1 MNVDR
6 SASRGR
12 SGDGKPRPERS
23 GSEAAALRLPA
34 AVAGIY
40 SAGEVA
46 ELVDLRRT
54 LHADPELSL
63 QEERTATRLEETLN
77 RLGIR
82 EVNRVAG
89 TGVVGRIP
97 GRDRKAPAVAVRGD
111 IDALPIQEDTG
122 LPFASRNEGVMH
134 ACGHD
139 VHASWTVAAAR
150 LLQAEP
156 AAGDVL
162 LVLQPAE
169 ETGEG
174 AAAVLATGVLDEAA
188 AIFGAHV
195 DLTFEVGQAMIQAGA
210 VGAAADRFE
219 VELRGRGAHGARPH
233 QGLDPIVGAAQVVSA
248 LQTVVSRRV
257 PPDQPAVVTVGA
269 VEAGTAHN
277 VIPDR
282 AVLKGT
288 MRSLDPAVRKL
299 LADEVRHVAESVAAA
314 CRLEARV
321 RMLQGTPAV
330 LNDER
335 AAGWA
340 RDAAASVIGADA
352 VRPLPAANMGGE
364 DFAFYLERIPG
375 CFIRVGARRPGDPV
389 VGAHTP
395 YFAPAEE
402 AIFVGGALLAAAA
415 RRASEELAAGA

>member
-1 MNVDR
+1 MSGR
-6 SASRGR
+6 SAAS
-12 SGDGKPRPERS
+12 
-23 GSEAAALRLPA
+23 LRLPET
-34 AVAGIY
+34 VSGLY
-40 SAGEVA
+40 SAGAVEA
-46 ELVDLRRT
+46 LVDLRRT

-63 QEERTATRLEETLN
+63 QEERTAARLERTLVE
-77 RLGIR
+77 LGVD
-82 EVNRVAG
+82 EVVRVAG
-89 TGVVGRIP
+89 TGVVGRIR
-97 GRDRKAPAVAVRGD
+97 GRDSEAPVVAVRGD
-111 IDALPIQEDTG
+111 IDALPITEATG
-122 LPFASRNEGVMH
+122 LPFASCNEGVMH

-150 LLQAEP
+150 LLQGEP

-162 LVLQPAE
+162 FVLQPAE

-174 AAAVLATGVLDEAA
+174 ALAVLSSGVLDDVG

-195 DLTFEVGQAMIQAGA
+195 DLTFEIGQAMIQPGA

-219 VELRGRGAHGARPH
+219 VELLGRGAHGARPH
-233 QGLDPIVGAAQVVSA
+233 QGLDPIVGAAQVISA
-248 LQTVVSRRV
+248 IQTVVTRRV

-277 VIPDR
+277 VIPER

-299 LADEVRHVAESVAAA
+299 LTEEVRHVAESVASA
-314 CRLEARV
+314 CRLEASV

-330 LNDER
+330 LNDAR
-335 AAGWA
+335 AAAWA
-340 RDAAASVIGADA
+340 REGAATVIGAES
-352 VRPLPAANMGGE
+352 VKPLPVANMGGE

-375 CFIRVGARRPGDPV
+375 CFIRVGARLPEDPV

-395 YFAPAEE
+395 FFAPAEE

-415 RRASEELAAGA
+415 RRASADLAAAG

>member
-1 MNVDR
+1 M
-6 SASRGR
+6 
-12 SGDGKPRPERS
+12 SGDPS
-23 GSEAAALRLPA
+23 ATLRLPEVVA
-34 AVAGIY
+34 GLYSTGAVAD
-40 SAGEVA
+40 
-46 ELVDLRRT
+46 LVDLRRT

-63 QEERTATRLEETLN
+63 QEERTCSRLQGTLEK
-77 RLGIR
+77 LG
-82 EVNRVAG
+82 VDGVTRVAG

-150 LLQAEP
+150 LLQDEP
-156 AAGDVL
+156 AEGDVL
-162 LVLQPAE
+162 FVLQPAE

-174 AAAVLATGVLDEAA
+174 ASAILSTGVLDEVA

-195 DLTFEVGQAMIQAGA
+195 DLTLEIGQAMIQPGA

-219 VELRGRGAHGARPH
+219 IELRGKGAHGARPQ

-257 PPDQPAVVTVGA
+257 PPDEPAVVTVGA
-269 VEAGTAHN
+269 IEAGTAHN

-288 MRSLDPAVRKL
+288 MRSLEPSIRKL
-299 LADEVRHVAESVAAA
+299 LADEVRHVAESVGAA
-314 CRLEARV
+314 CRLEVQV
-321 RMLQGTPAV
+321 RLLQGTPAV

-335 AAGWA
+335 AADWA
-340 RDAAASVIGADA
+340 RKAATSVIGADA
-352 VRPLPAANMGGE
+352 IKPLPAANMGGE
-364 DFAFYLERIPG
+364 DFAFYQERIPG
-375 CFIRVGARRPGDPV
+375 CFIRVGSRRPGDPV

-395 YFAPAEE
+395 HFAPAEE

-415 RRASEELAAGA
+415 RRASAELAGSGC

>member
-1 MNVDR
+1 MND
-6 SASRGR
+6 A
-12 SGDGKPRPERS
+12 
-23 GSEAAALRLPA
+23 EAVSLRLPA
-34 AVAGIY
+34 AVAGLY
-40 SAGEVA
+40 DTGAVE
-46 ELVDLRRT
+46 ELVGLRRT

-63 QEERTATRLEETLN
+63 QEKRTAARLEETLVG
-77 RLGIR
+77 LGVR
-82 EVNRVAG
+82 DVTRVAG

-97 GRDRKAPAVAVRGD
+97 GRESGAPTVAVRGD
-111 IDALPIQEDTG
+111 IDALPILEDTG
-122 LPFASRNEGVMH
+122 LAFASRNDGVMH

-162 LVLQPAE
+162 FVLQPAE

-174 AAAVLATGVLDEAA
+174 AAAVLATGVLDDVS

-195 DLTFEVGQAMIQAGA
+195 DLTFEVGQAMVQEGA

-219 VELRGRGAHGARPH
+219 VELLGQGAHGARPH
-233 QGLDPIVGAAQVVSA
+233 LGLDPIVGAAQVVSA

-257 PPDQPAVVTVGA
+257 PPDQPAVVTVG
-269 VEAGTAHN
+269 VIEAGTAHN

-288 MRSLDPAVRKL
+288 LRSLDPGVRRL

-314 CRLEARV
+314 CRLEVRV

-335 AAGWA
+335 AAAWA
-340 RDAAASVIGADA
+340 REAAASVIGAEA
-352 VRPLPAANMGGE
+352 VKPLPVANMGGE
-364 DFAFYLERIPG
+364 DFAFYQERIPG
-375 CFIRVGARRPGDPV
+375 CFIRVGARLPGDPV

-415 RRASEELAAGA
+415 RRASSELAGYSASKSR

>member
-1 MNVDR
+1 MIGAVAV
-6 SASRGR
+6 S
-12 SGDGKPRPERS
+12 
-23 GSEAAALRLPA
+23 LRLPA
-34 AVAGIY
+34 AVAALY
-40 SAGEVA
+40 AASEVE
-46 ELVDLRRT
+46 ELVGLRRA
-54 LHADPELSL
+54 LHADPELSR
-63 QEERTATRLEETLN
+63 QEERTAARLEETLHG
-77 RLGIR
+77 LGVR
-82 EVNRVAG
+82 DVGRVAG

-97 GRDRKAPAVAVRGD
+97 GREPGAPLVAVRGD
-111 IDALPIQEDTG
+111 IDALPILEDTG
-122 LPFASRNEGVMH
+122 LPFASRNDGVMH

-195 DLTFEVGQAMIQAGA
+195 DLTFEVGQAMIQEGA

-219 VELRGRGAHGARPH
+219 VELLGRGAHGARPH

-248 LQTVVSRRV
+248 LQTVVTRRV

-269 VEAGTAHN
+269 IEAGTAHN

-288 MRSLDPAVRKL
+288 LRSLDPEVRQL

-335 AAGWA
+335 AAAWA
-340 RDAAASVIGADA
+340 REAAASVIGAES
-352 VRPLPAANMGGE
+352 VRPLPVANMGGE
-364 DFAFYLERIPG
+364 DFAFYQERIPG
-375 CFIRVGARRPGDPV
+375 CFIRVGARRPGDPI

-415 RRASEELAAGA
+415 RRAALELAMQAAGAGGVAST

>member
-1 MNVDR
+1 MIGAVAV
-6 SASRGR
+6 S
-12 SGDGKPRPERS
+12 
-23 GSEAAALRLPA
+23 LRLPA
-34 AVAGIY
+34 AVAALY
-40 SAGEVA
+40 AASEVE
-46 ELVDLRRT
+46 ELVGLRRA
-54 LHADPELSL
+54 LHADPELSR
-63 QEERTATRLEETLN
+63 QEERTAARLEETLHG
-77 RLGIR
+77 LGVR
-82 EVNRVAG
+82 DVGRVAG

-97 GRDRKAPAVAVRGD
+97 GREPGAPLVAVRGD
-111 IDALPIQEDTG
+111 IDALPILEDTG
-122 LPFASRNEGVMH
+122 LPFASRNDGVMH

-195 DLTFEVGQAMIQAGA
+195 DLTFEVGQAMIQEGA

-219 VELRGRGAHGARPH
+219 VELLGRGAHGARPH

-248 LQTVVSRRV
+248 LQTVVTRRV

-269 VEAGTAHN
+269 IEAGTAHN

-288 MRSLDPAVRKL
+288 LRSLDPEVRQL

-335 AAGWA
+335 AAAWA
-340 RDAAASVIGADA
+340 REAAASVIGAES
-352 VRPLPAANMGGE
+352 VRPLPVANMGGE
-364 DFAFYLERIPG
+364 DFAFYQERIPG
-375 CFIRVGARRPGDPV
+375 CFIRVGARRPGDPI

-415 RRASEELAAGA
+415 RRAALELAMQAAGPD

>member
-1 MNVDR
+1 MTG
-6 SASRGR
+6 A
-12 SGDGKPRPERS
+12 
-23 GSEAAALRLPA
+23 EAAVSLRLPA
-34 AVAGIY
+34 AVAGLY
-40 SAGEVA
+40 GVGEVE
-46 ELVDLRRT
+46 ELVGLRRA

-63 QEERTATRLEETLN
+63 QEERTAARLEKTLVGLDV
-77 RLGIR
+77 RD
-82 EVNRVAG
+82 VTRVAG

-97 GRDRKAPAVAVRGD
+97 GRESGSPTVAVRGD
-111 IDALPIQEDTG
+111 IDALPILEDTG
-122 LPFASRNEGVMH
+122 LAFASRNDGVMH

-174 AAAVLATGVLDEAA
+174 AAAVLASGVLDEVS

-195 DLTFEVGQAMIQAGA
+195 DLTFEVGQAMVQGGA

-219 VELRGRGAHGARPH
+219 VELLGQGAHGARPH

-269 VEAGTAHN
+269 IEAGTAHN

-288 MRSLDPAVRKL
+288 MRSLDPAIRRL
-299 LADEVRHVAESVAAA
+299 LADEVRHVAESVGAA

-335 AAGWA
+335 AAAWA
-340 RDAAASVIGADA
+340 REAAASVIGAEA
-352 VRPLPAANMGGE
+352 VKPLPVANMGGE
-364 DFAFYLERIPG
+364 DFAFYQERIPG
-375 CFIRVGARRPGDPV
+375 CFIRVGARLPGDPV

-415 RRASEELAAGA
+415 RRASSELAAARTRR

>member
-1 MNVDR
+1 MNGDGAAAAGPATDGGGRRAEGDAGPWEGRVPDCVAGLYSR
-6 SASRGR
+6 SA
-12 SGDGKPRPERS
+12 
-23 GSEAAALRLPA
+23 
-34 AVAGIY
+34 VAD
-40 SAGEVA
+40 
-46 ELVDLRRT
+46 LVGLRRA

-63 QEERTATRLEETLN
+63 REERTAARLEETL
-77 RLGIR
+77 RGLG
-82 EVNRVAG
+82 VSDVARVAG
-89 TGVVGRIP
+89 TGVVGRVP
-97 GRDRKAPAVAVRGD
+97 GRQPGAPPVAVRGD
-111 IDALPIQEDTG
+111 IDALPILEDTG

-156 AAGDVL
+156 ADGDVV

-174 AAAVLATGVLDEAA
+174 AAAVLATGVLDEVA

-195 DLTFEVGQAMIQAGA
+195 DLTFEVGQAMVQEGA

-219 VELRGRGAHGARPH
+219 VELRGKGAHGARPH
-233 QGLDPIVGAAQVVSA
+233 LGLDPIVGMAQVVTA

-257 PPDQPAVVTVGA
+257 PPDRPAVVTVGA

-288 MRSLDPAVRKL
+288 LRSLDPEVRRL

-330 LNDER
+330 LNDGR
-335 AAGWA
+335 AAAWA
-340 RDAAASVIGADA
+340 REAAASVVGAEA
-352 VRPLPAANMGGE
+352 VKPLPAANMGGE

-375 CFIRVGARRPGDPV
+375 CFIRVGARLPGDPV

-402 AIFVGGALLAAAA
+402 AIFVGGALLAASA
-415 RRASEELAAGA
+415 RRASAALARN

>member
-1 MNVDR
+1 MTG
-6 SASRGR
+6 A
-12 SGDGKPRPERS
+12 
-23 GSEAAALRLPA
+23 EAASLRLPA
-34 AVAGIY
+34 AVAGLY

-46 ELVDLRRT
+46 ELVGLRRT

-63 QEERTATRLEETLN
+63 REERTAGRLEETLHG
-77 RLGIR
+77 LGVR
-82 EVNRVAG
+82 DVTRVAG

-97 GRDRKAPAVAVRGD
+97 GREPGAPTVAVRGD
-111 IDALPIQEDTG
+111 IDALPILEATG
-122 LPFASRNEGVMH
+122 LPFASRNDGVMH

-174 AAAVLATGVLDEAA
+174 AAAVLATGVLDEVS

-195 DLTFEVGQAMIQAGA
+195 DLTFEIGQAMIQAGA

-219 VELRGRGAHGARPH
+219 VELLGKGAHGARPH
-233 QGLDPIVGAAQVVSA
+233 QGLDPIVGAAQVISA
-248 LQTVVSRRV
+248 LQTIVTRRV
-257 PPDQPAVVTVGA
+257 PPDQPAVVTVG
-269 VEAGTAHN
+269 VLEAGSAHN
-277 VIPDR
+277 VIPER

-288 MRSLDPAVRKL
+288 LRSLDPEVRQL

-335 AAGWA
+335 ATGWA
-340 RDAAASVIGADA
+340 RAAASSVIGADA
-352 VRPLPAANMGGE
+352 VKPLPAANMGGE

-375 CFIRVGARRPGDPV
+375 CFIRVGARLPGLPV

-415 RRASEELAAGA
+415 RRASSELSGTAA

>member
-1 MNVDR
+1 MTD
-6 SASRGR
+6 A
-12 SGDGKPRPERS
+12 ET
-23 GSEAAALRLPA
+23 ALRLPA
-34 AVAGIY
+34 AVADLYGVG
-40 SAGEVA
+40 AVR
-46 ELVDLRRT
+46 ELVGLRRA
-54 LHADPELSL
+54 LHAEPELSL
-63 QEERTATRLEETLN
+63 QEERTAARLEETLQG
-77 RLGIR
+77 LGVR
-82 EVNRVAG
+82 DVNRVAG

-97 GRDRKAPAVAVRGD
+97 GRDPDAPIVAVRGD
-111 IDALPIQEDTG
+111 IDGLPILEDTG
-122 LPFASRNEGVMH
+122 LPFASRNDGVMH

-169 ETGEG
+169 ETGQG
-174 AAAVLATGVLDEAA
+174 AAAVLATGILDEVA

-195 DLTFEVGQAMIQAGA
+195 DLTFEIGQAMIQAGA

-219 VELRGRGAHGARPH
+219 VELLGRGAHGARPH
-233 QGLDPIVGAAQVVSA
+233 QGLDPVVGAAQVVSA
-248 LQTVVSRRV
+248 LQTVVTRRV

-269 VEAGTAHN
+269 IEAGTAHN

-288 MRSLDPAVRKL
+288 LRSLDPGVRQL
-299 LADEVRHVAESVAAA
+299 LADEVRHVAESVAAG

-335 AAGWA
+335 AAAWA
-340 RDAAASVIGADA
+340 REAAAAVIGAEA
-352 VRPLPAANMGGE
+352 VRPLPVANMGGE

-395 YFAPAEE
+395 CFAPAEE

-415 RRASEELAAGA
+415 RRASMELAMQAAAPE

>member
-1 MNVDR
+1 MND
-6 SASRGR
+6 A
-12 SGDGKPRPERS
+12 
-23 GSEAAALRLPA
+23 EAVSLRLPA
-34 AVAGIY
+34 AVAGLY
-40 SAGEVA
+40 DTGAVE
-46 ELVDLRRT
+46 ELVDLRRA

-63 QEERTATRLEETLN
+63 QEKRTAARLEETLVG
-77 RLGIR
+77 LGVR
-82 EVNRVAG
+82 DVTRVAG

-97 GRDRKAPAVAVRGD
+97 GRESGAPTVAVRGD
-111 IDALPIQEDTG
+111 IDALPILEDTG
-122 LPFASRNEGVMH
+122 LAFASRNDGVMH

-156 AAGDVL
+156 ATGDVL
-162 LVLQPAE
+162 FVLQPAE

-174 AAAVLATGVLDEAA
+174 AAAVLATGVLDEVS

-195 DLTFEVGQAMIQAGA
+195 DLTFEVGQAMVQEGA

-219 VELRGRGAHGARPH
+219 VELLGQGAHGARPH
-233 QGLDPIVGAAQVVSA
+233 LGLDPIVGAAQVVSA

-269 VEAGTAHN
+269 IEAGTAHN

-288 MRSLDPAVRKL
+288 LRSLDPGVRRL

-335 AAGWA
+335 AAAWA
-340 RDAAASVIGADA
+340 REAAASVIGADA
-352 VRPLPAANMGGE
+352 VKPLPVANMGGE
-364 DFAFYLERIPG
+364 DFAFYQERIPG
-375 CFIRVGARRPGDPV
+375 CFIRGGARLRGDPV
-389 VGAHTP
+389 GGAHTP

-415 RRASEELAAGA
+415 RRASSELAAARTRR

>member
-1 MNVDR
+1 MND
-6 SASRGR
+6 A
-12 SGDGKPRPERS
+12 
-23 GSEAAALRLPA
+23 EAVSLRLPA
-34 AVAGIY
+34 AVAGFY
-40 SAGEVA
+40 DTGAVE

-63 QEERTATRLEETLN
+63 QEKRTAARLEETLVG
-77 RLGIR
+77 LGVR
-82 EVNRVAG
+82 DVTRVAG

-97 GRDRKAPAVAVRGD
+97 GRESGAPTVAVRGD
-111 IDALPIQEDTG
+111 IDALPILEDTG
-122 LPFASRNEGVMH
+122 LAFASRNDGVMH

-156 AAGDVL
+156 ATGDVL
-162 LVLQPAE
+162 FVLQPAE

-174 AAAVLATGVLDEAA
+174 AAAVLATGVLDEVS

-195 DLTFEVGQAMIQAGA
+195 DLTFEVGQAMVQEGA

-219 VELRGRGAHGARPH
+219 VELLGQGAHGARPH
-233 QGLDPIVGAAQVVSA
+233 LGLDPIVGAAQVVSA

-269 VEAGTAHN
+269 IEAGTAHN

-288 MRSLDPAVRKL
+288 LRSLDPGVRRL

-335 AAGWA
+335 AAAWA
-340 RDAAASVIGADA
+340 REAAASVIGADA
-352 VRPLPAANMGGE
+352 VKPLPVANMGGE
-364 DFAFYLERIPG
+364 DFAFYQERIPG
-375 CFIRVGARRPGDPV
+375 CFIRVGARLPGDPV

-415 RRASEELAAGA
+415 RRASSELAAARTRR

>member
-1 MNVDR
+1 M
-6 SASRGR
+6 AS
-12 SGDGKPRPERS
+12 
-23 GSEAAALRLPA
+23 
-34 AVAGIY
+34 VAGAASMSGRTAPLQLPESVARLY
-40 SAGEVA
+40 GPGAVGELI
-46 ELVDLRRT
+46 ELRRE
-54 LHADPELSL
+54 LHANPELSL
-63 QEERTATRLEETLN
+63 QEERTASRLEQTLS
-77 RLGIR
+77 RLG
-82 EVNRVAG
+82 VADVDRVAG

-97 GRDRKAPAVAVRGD
+97 GRHPGAPTVAVRGD
-111 IDALPIQEDTG
+111 IDALPIKEDTG
-122 LPFASRNEGVMH
+122 LPFASRNDGVMH

-174 AAAVLATGVLDEAA
+174 ATAVLATGVLDEVA

-195 DLTFEVGQAMIQAGA
+195 DLTFEIGQAMIQQGA

-219 VELRGRGAHGARPH
+219 VELLGRGAHGARPH

-248 LQTVVSRRV
+248 LQTVVTRRV
-257 PPDQPAVVTVGA
+257 PPDQPAVVTVG
-269 VEAGTAHN
+269 VLKAGSAHN

-282 AVLKGT
+282 AVLEGT
-288 MRSLDPAVRKL
+288 LRSLDPAIRQL
-299 LADEVRHVAESVAAA
+299 LADEVRHVAESVASA
-314 CRLEARV
+314 CRLKAEV

-335 AAGWA
+335 ATSWA
-340 RDAAASVIGADA
+340 LEAAATVIGAEA
-352 VRPLPAANMGGE
+352 VKPLPAANMGGE
-364 DFAFYLERIPG
+364 DFAFYQERMPG

-415 RRASEELAAGA
+415 RRASAELAGSA

>member
-1 MNVDR
+1 M
-6 SASRGR
+6 
-12 SGDGKPRPERS
+12 
-23 GSEAAALRLPA
+23 
-34 AVAGIY
+34 
-40 SAGEVA
+40 A
-46 ELVDLRRT
+46 ELVALRRT

-63 QEERTATRLEETLN
+63 QETRTAERLEGTLGE
-77 RLGIR
+77 LGVEDVI
-82 EVNRVAG
+82 RVAG
-89 TGVVGRIP
+89 TGVVGRVP
-97 GRDRKAPAVAVRGD
+97 GRDRKAPPVAVRGD
-111 IDALPIQEDTG
+111 IDALPITEDTG

-162 LVLQPAE
+162 FVLQPAE

-174 AAAVLATGVLDEAA
+174 AAAVLATGVLDDVS
-188 AIFGAHV
+188 AIFAAHV
-195 DLTFEVGQAMIQAGA
+195 DLTFEVGQAMVQEGA

-219 VELRGRGAHGARPH
+219 VELLGQGAHGARPH
-233 QGLDPIVGAAQVVSA
+233 LGLDPIVGAAQVVSA
-248 LQTVVSRRV
+248 LQTVVSRRA

-269 VEAGTAHN
+269 MEAGTAHN

-288 MRSLDPAVRKL
+288 LRSLDPGVRQL

-321 RMLQGTPAV
+321 RTLQGTPAV
-330 LNDER
+330 MNDAR
-335 AAGWA
+335 ATAWA
-340 RDAAASVIGADA
+340 REAAASLIGAEA
-352 VRPLPAANMGGE
+352 VKPLPVANMGGE

-375 CFIRVGARRPGDPV
+375 CFIRVGARLPGNPV

-415 RRASEELAAGA
+415 RRASSELAARGLQDG

>member
-1 MNVDR
+1 M
-6 SASRGR
+6 STASV
-12 SGDGKPRPERS
+12 SV
-23 GSEAAALRLPA
+23 RLPE
-34 AVAGIY
+34 AVSGLY
-40 SAGEVA
+40 SAGAVA
-46 ELVDLRRT
+46 ELVALRRT

-63 QEERTATRLEETLN
+63 QETRTAERLEGTLGE
-77 RLGIR
+77 LGVEDVI
-82 EVNRVAG
+82 RVAG
-89 TGVVGRIP
+89 TGVVGRVP
-97 GRDRKAPAVAVRGD
+97 GRDRKAPPVAVRGD
-111 IDALPIQEDTG
+111 IDALPITEDTG

-150 LLQAEP
+150 LLQAAP

-162 LVLQPAE
+162 VVLQPAE

-174 AAAVLATGVLDEAA
+174 AAAVLATGVLDDVS

-195 DLTFEVGQAMIQAGA
+195 DLTFEVGQAMVQEGA

-219 VELRGRGAHGARPH
+219 VELLGQGAHGARPH

-248 LQTVVSRRV
+248 LQTVVSRRA

-269 VEAGTAHN
+269 MEAGTAHN

-288 MRSLDPAVRKL
+288 LRSLDPGVRQL
-299 LADEVRHVAESVAAA
+299 LADEVRHVAESVALA

-330 LNDER
+330 LND
-335 AAGWA
+335 ALATAWA
-340 RDAAASVIGADA
+340 REAAASVIGAEA
-352 VRPLPAANMGGE
+352 VKPLPVANMGGE
-364 DFAFYLERIPG
+364 DFAFYQERIPG
-375 CFIRVGARRPGDPV
+375 CFIRVGARLPGNPV

-415 RRASEELAAGA
+415 RRASSELAARGLQDG

>member
-1 MNVDR
+1 MSGG
-6 SASRGR
+6 SALLTSLPGTV
-12 SGDGKPRPERS
+12 SGLYD
-23 GSEAAALRLPA
+23 AAAA
-34 AVAGIY
+34 N
-40 SAGEVA
+40 
-46 ELVDLRRT
+46 ELVELRRT

-63 QEERTATRLEETLN
+63 QEERTAARLERTLDV
-77 RLGIR
+77 LGVDR
-82 EVNRVAG
+82 VARVAG
-89 TGVVGRIP
+89 TGVVGWIR
-97 GRDRKAPAVAVRGD
+97 GSDRSAPLVAVRGD

-122 LPFASRNEGVMH
+122 LPFASRNAGVMH

-139 VHASWTVAAAR
+139 VHASWTIAAAR
-150 LLQAEP
+150 LLLREP

-174 AAAVLATGVLDEAA
+174 AAAILSTGVLDEAA

-195 DLTFEVGQAMIQAGA
+195 DLTLEVGQAMIQSGA
-210 VGAAADRFE
+210 VGAAADPFE
-219 VELRGRGAHGARPH
+219 IELRGRGAHGARPQ
-233 QGLDPIVGAAQVVSA
+233 QGIDPIVGAAQVISA
-248 LQTVVSRRV
+248 LQTIVSRRA

-288 MRSLDPAVRKL
+288 LRSLAPAVRRL
-299 LADEVRHVAESVAAA
+299 LADEMRHVAESAAAA

-321 RMLQGTPAV
+321 RMLRGTPAV

-335 AAGWA
+335 AAAWA
-340 RDAAASVIGADA
+340 RAAAVPLIGAEA
-352 VRPLPAANMGGE
+352 VRPLAEANMGGE
-364 DFAFYLERIPG
+364 DFAFYQERIPG

-402 AIFVGGALLAAAA
+402 AIFAGGALLAEAA
-415 RRASEELAAGA
+415 RRASAELAASGRGAA

>member
-1 MNVDR
+1 MTG
-6 SASRGR
+6 A
-12 SGDGKPRPERS
+12 
-23 GSEAAALRLPA
+23 EAAMLRLPA
-34 AVAGIY
+34 AVAGLY
-40 SAGEVA
+40 SAGEIA
-46 ELVDLRRT
+46 ELVGLRRT

-63 QEERTATRLEETLN
+63 REERTARRLEETLH
-77 RLGIR
+77 RLGVR
-82 EVNRVAG
+82 DVTRVAG

-97 GRDRKAPAVAVRGD
+97 GREPGAPTVAVRGD
-111 IDALPIQEDTG
+111 IDALPILEDTG
-122 LPFASRNEGVMH
+122 LSFASRNDGVMH

-174 AAAVLATGVLDEAA
+174 AAAVLATGVLDEVS

-195 DLTFEVGQAMIQAGA
+195 DLTFEIGQAMIQAGA

-219 VELRGRGAHGARPH
+219 VELLGKGAHGARPH

-248 LQTVVSRRV
+248 LQTVVSRRA
-257 PPDQPAVVTVGA
+257 PPDQPAVVTVG
-269 VEAGTAHN
+269 VLEAGSAHN

-288 MRSLDPAVRKL
+288 LRSLDPGVRQL
-299 LADEVRHVAESVAAA
+299 LADEVRHVAESIAAA

-321 RMLQGTPAV
+321 RMLQGTPVV

-335 AAGWA
+335 AAAWA
-340 RDAAASVIGADA
+340 REAAASVIGAEA
-352 VRPLPAANMGGE
+352 VKPLPVANMGGE
-364 DFAFYLERIPG
+364 DFAFYQERIPG
-375 CFIRVGARRPGDPV
+375 CFIRVGARLPGNPV

-415 RRASEELAAGA
+415 RRASSDLAGVG

>member
-1 MNVDR
+1 MND
-6 SASRGR
+6 A
-12 SGDGKPRPERS
+12 
-23 GSEAAALRLPA
+23 EAVSLRLPA
-34 AVAGIY
+34 AVAGLY
-40 SAGEVA
+40 DTGAVE

-63 QEERTATRLEETLN
+63 QEKRTAARLEETLVG
-77 RLGIR
+77 LGVR
-82 EVNRVAG
+82 DVTRVAG

-97 GRDRKAPAVAVRGD
+97 GRESGAPTVAVRGD
-111 IDALPIQEDTG
+111 IDALPILEDTG
-122 LPFASRNEGVMH
+122 LAFASRNDGVMH

-156 AAGDVL
+156 ATGDVL
-162 LVLQPAE
+162 FVLQPAE

-174 AAAVLATGVLDEAA
+174 AAAVLATGVLDEVS

-195 DLTFEVGQAMIQAGA
+195 DLTFEVGQAMVQEGA

-219 VELRGRGAHGARPH
+219 VELLGQGAHGARPH
-233 QGLDPIVGAAQVVSA
+233 LGLDPIVGAAQIVSA

-269 VEAGTAHN
+269 IEAGTAHN

-288 MRSLDPAVRKL
+288 LRSLDPGVRRL

-335 AAGWA
+335 AAAWA
-340 RDAAASVIGADA
+340 REAAASVIGADA
-352 VRPLPAANMGGE
+352 VKPLPVANMGGE
-364 DFAFYLERIPG
+364 DFAFYQERIPG
-375 CFIRVGARRPGDPV
+375 CFIRVGARLPGDPV

-415 RRASEELAAGA
+415 RRASSELAAARTRR

>member
-1 MNVDR
+1 MTG
-6 SASRGR
+6 A
-12 SGDGKPRPERS
+12 
-23 GSEAAALRLPA
+23 EAAMLRLPA
-34 AVAGIY
+34 AVAGLY
-40 SAGEVA
+40 SAGETA
-46 ELVDLRRT
+46 ELVGLRRA

-63 QEERTATRLEETLN
+63 QEERTARRLEETLH
-77 RLGIR
+77 RLGVR
-82 EVNRVAG
+82 DVTRVAG

-97 GRDRKAPAVAVRGD
+97 GREPGAPTVAVRGD
-111 IDALPIQEDTG
+111 IDALPILEDTG
-122 LPFASRNEGVMH
+122 LPFASRNDGVMH

-174 AAAVLATGVLDEAA
+174 AAAVLATGVLDDVS

-195 DLTFEVGQAMIQAGA
+195 DLTFEIGQAMIQAGA

-219 VELRGRGAHGARPH
+219 VELLGKGAHGARPH

-248 LQTVVSRRV
+248 LQTVVSRRA
-257 PPDQPAVVTVGA
+257 PPDQPAVVTVG
-269 VEAGTAHN
+269 VLEAGSAHN

-288 MRSLDPAVRKL
+288 LRSLDPGVRQL
-299 LADEVRHVAESVAAA
+299 LADEVRHVAESIAAA

-321 RMLQGTPAV
+321 RMLQGTPVV

-335 AAGWA
+335 AAAWA
-340 RDAAASVIGADA
+340 REAAASVIGAEA
-352 VRPLPAANMGGE
+352 VKPLPVANMGGE
-364 DFAFYLERIPG
+364 DFAFYQERIPG
-375 CFIRVGARRPGDPV
+375 CFIRVGARLPGNPV

-415 RRASEELAAGA
+415 RRASSDLAGVG

>member
-1 MNVDR
+1 MTG
-6 SASRGR
+6 A
-12 SGDGKPRPERS
+12 
-23 GSEAAALRLPA
+23 EAAVSLRLPA
-34 AVAGIY
+34 AVAGLY
-40 SAGEVA
+40 GAGEVD
-46 ELVDLRRT
+46 ELVGLRRA

-63 QEERTATRLEETLN
+63 QEERTAARLEETLH
-77 RLGIR
+77 RLGVRDVI
-82 EVNRVAG
+82 RVAG

-97 GRDRKAPAVAVRGD
+97 GRESGGPTVAVRGD
-111 IDALPIQEDTG
+111 IDALPILEDTG
-122 LPFASRNEGVMH
+122 LPFASRNDGVMH

-150 LLQAEP
+150 LLQAER

-174 AAAVLATGVLDEAA
+174 AAAVLATGVLDGVA

-195 DLTFEVGQAMIQAGA
+195 DLTFEIGQAMIQAGA

-219 VELRGRGAHGARPH
+219 VELLGKGAHGARPNL
-233 QGLDPIVGAAQVVSA
+233 GLDPIVGAAQVISA
-248 LQTVVSRRV
+248 LQTVVTRRV
-257 PPDQPAVVTVGA
+257 PPDQPAVVTVG
-269 VEAGTAHN
+269 VLEAGSAHN

-288 MRSLDPAVRKL
+288 LRSLDPEVREL
-299 LADEVRHVAESVAAA
+299 LADEVRHVAESVALA

-330 LNDER
+330 LNDAR
-335 AAGWA
+335 ATAWA
-340 RDAAASVIGADA
+340 REAAASVIGAEA
-352 VRPLPAANMGGE
+352 VKPLPAANMGGE

-375 CFIRVGARRPGDPV
+375 CFIRVGARLPDNPV

-415 RRASEELAAGA
+415 RRASSELATPARTRR

>member
-1 MNVDR
+1 MTG
-6 SASRGR
+6 A
-12 SGDGKPRPERS
+12 
-23 GSEAAALRLPA
+23 EAVSLRLPA
-34 AVAGIY
+34 AVAGLY
-40 SAGEVA
+40 SAGETA
-46 ELVDLRRT
+46 ELVGLRRT

-63 QEERTATRLEETLN
+63 REERTAGRLEETLR
-77 RLGIR
+77 RLGVR
-82 EVNRVAG
+82 DVTRVAG

-97 GRDRKAPAVAVRGD
+97 GREPGAPTVAVRGD
-111 IDALPIQEDTG
+111 IDALPILEDTG
-122 LPFASRNEGVMH
+122 LPFASRNDGVMH

-174 AAAVLATGVLDEAA
+174 ASAVLATGVLDDVS

-195 DLTFEVGQAMIQAGA
+195 DLTFEIGQAMIQAGA

-219 VELRGRGAHGARPH
+219 VELLGKGAHGARPH
-233 QGLDPIVGAAQVVSA
+233 QGLDPIVGAAQVVST

-257 PPDQPAVVTVGA
+257 PPDQPAVVTVG
-269 VEAGTAHN
+269 VLEAGSAHN

-288 MRSLDPAVRKL
+288 LRSLDPAVREL

-321 RMLQGTPAV
+321 RMLQGTPVV

-335 AAGWA
+335 AAAWA
-340 RDAAASVIGADA
+340 REAAASVIGAEA
-352 VRPLPAANMGGE
+352 VKPLPVANMGGE
-364 DFAFYLERIPG
+364 DFAFYQERIPG
-375 CFIRVGARRPGDPV
+375 CFIRVGARLPGNPV

-415 RRASEELAAGA
+415 RRASSDLAAAG

>member
-1 MNVDR
+1 MTV
-6 SASRGR
+6 A
-12 SGDGKPRPERS
+12 
-23 GSEAAALRLPA
+23 EAAVLQRLPVE
-34 AVAGIY
+34 VAGLY
-40 SAGEVA
+40 DAGEVQ
-46 ELVDLRRT
+46 ELVALRRA

-63 QEERTATRLEETLN
+63 REERTAERLERTLGK
-77 RLGIR
+77 LGVD
-82 EVNRVAG
+82 EVARVAG

-97 GRDRKAPAVAVRGD
+97 GRESGAPPVAVRGD
-111 IDALPIQEDTG
+111 IDALPIKEDTG

-150 LLQAEP
+150 LLLDEP
-156 AAGDVL
+156 ATGDVL

-174 AAAVLATGVLDEAA
+174 AAAMLATGVLDEVG

-195 DLTFEVGQAMIQAGA
+195 DLTFEVGKAMIQEGA

-219 VELRGRGAHGARPH
+219 VELLGQGAHGARPH

-269 VEAGTAHN
+269 IEAGIAHN

-288 MRSLDPAVRKL
+288 MRSLDPAIRKL

-335 AAGWA
+335 ATVWA
-340 RDAAASVIGADA
+340 REAAASVIGAEA
-352 VRPLPAANMGGE
+352 VKPLPVANMGGE
-364 DFAFYLERIPG
+364 DFAFFQERIPG
-375 CFIRVGARRPGDPV
+375 CFIRVGARLPGDPV

-415 RRASEELAAGA
+415 RRASSELSAP

>member
-1 MNVDR
+1 MSGH
-6 SASRGR
+6 SAAS
-12 SGDGKPRPERS
+12 
-23 GSEAAALRLPA
+23 LRLPE
-34 AVAGIY
+34 AVSGLY
-40 SAGEVA
+40 SAGAMEA
-46 ELVDLRRT
+46 LVDLRRT

-63 QEERTATRLEETLN
+63 QEERTAARLEQTLVE
-77 RLGIR
+77 LG
-82 EVNRVAG
+82 VDDVVRVAG
-89 TGVVGRIP
+89 TGVVGRIR
-97 GRDRKAPAVAVRGD
+97 GRDPEAPPVAVRGD
-111 IDALPIQEDTG
+111 IDALPITEATG
-122 LPFASRNEGVMH
+122 LPFASCNEGVMH

-162 LVLQPAE
+162 FVLQPAE

-174 AAAVLATGVLDEAA
+174 ALAILSSGVLDDVA

-195 DLTFEVGQAMIQAGA
+195 DLTFEIGEAMIQPGA

-219 VELRGRGAHGARPH
+219 VELLGRGAHGARPH
-233 QGLDPIVGAAQVVSA
+233 QGLDPIVGAAQVISA
-248 LQTVVSRRV
+248 LQTVVTRRV

-282 AVLKGT
+282 AVLRGT
-288 MRSLDPAVRKL
+288 MRSLDPAIRTL
-299 LADEVRHVAESVAAA
+299 LADEVRHVAESVASG

-335 AAGWA
+335 AAAWA
-340 RDAAASVIGADA
+340 HEAAASVIGAES
-352 VRPLPAANMGGE
+352 VKPLPVANMGGE
-364 DFAFYLERIPG
+364 DFAFYQERIPG
-375 CFIRVGARRPGDPV
+375 CFIRVGARLRDDPV

-402 AIFVGGALLAAAA
+402 AIFVGGALLAAAS
-415 RRASEELAAGA
+415 RRASADLAAVG

>member
-1 MNVDR
+1 MTG
-6 SASRGR
+6 A
-12 SGDGKPRPERS
+12 
-23 GSEAAALRLPA
+23 EAAMLRLPA
-34 AVAGIY
+34 AVAGLY
-40 SAGEVA
+40 SAGETA
-46 ELVDLRRT
+46 ELVGLRRA

-63 QEERTATRLEETLN
+63 QEERTARRLEETLQG
-77 RLGIR
+77 LGVR
-82 EVNRVAG
+82 DVTRVAG

-97 GRDRKAPAVAVRGD
+97 GREPGAPTVAVRGD
-111 IDALPIQEDTG
+111 IDALPILEDTG
-122 LPFASRNEGVMH
+122 LPFASRNDGVMH

-174 AAAVLATGVLDEAA
+174 AAAVLATGVLDDVS

-195 DLTFEVGQAMIQAGA
+195 DLTFEIGQAMIQAGA

-219 VELRGRGAHGARPH
+219 VELLGKGAHGARPH

-248 LQTVVSRRV
+248 LQTVVSRRA
-257 PPDQPAVVTVGA
+257 PPDQPAVVTVG
-269 VEAGTAHN
+269 VLEAGSAHN
-277 VIPDR
+277 VIPER

-288 MRSLDPAVRKL
+288 LRSLDPGVRQL
-299 LADEVRHVAESVAAA
+299 LADEVRHVAESIAAA

-335 AAGWA
+335 AAAWA
-340 RDAAASVIGADA
+340 REAAASVIGAEA
-352 VRPLPAANMGGE
+352 VKPLPVANMGGE
-364 DFAFYLERIPG
+364 DFAFYQERIPG
-375 CFIRVGARRPGDPV
+375 CFIRVGARLPGNPV

-415 RRASEELAAGA
+415 RRASSDLAGVG

>member
-1 MNVDR
+1 MSGH
-6 SASRGR
+6 SAAS
-12 SGDGKPRPERS
+12 
-23 GSEAAALRLPA
+23 LRLPE
-34 AVAGIY
+34 AVSGLY
-40 SAGEVA
+40 SAGAMEA
-46 ELVDLRRT
+46 LVDLRRT

-63 QEERTATRLEETLN
+63 QEERTAARLEQTLVE
-77 RLGIR
+77 LGIDD
-82 EVNRVAG
+82 VVRVAG
-89 TGVVGRIP
+89 TGVVGRIRGGDP
-97 GRDRKAPAVAVRGD
+97 EAPTVAVRGD
-111 IDALPIQEDTG
+111 IDALPITEATG
-122 LPFASRNEGVMH
+122 LPFASCNEGVMH

-162 LVLQPAE
+162 FVLQPAE

-174 AAAVLATGVLDEAA
+174 ALAILSSGVLDDVA

-195 DLTFEVGQAMIQAGA
+195 DLTFEIGEAMIQPGA

-219 VELRGRGAHGARPH
+219 VELLGRGAHGARPH
-233 QGLDPIVGAAQVVSA
+233 QGLDPIVGAAQVISA
-248 LQTVVSRRV
+248 LQTVVTRRV

-288 MRSLDPAVRKL
+288 MRSLDPAIRTL
-299 LADEVRHVAESVAAA
+299 LADEVRHVAESVASG

-335 AAGWA
+335 AAAWA
-340 RDAAASVIGADA
+340 HEAAASVIGAES
-352 VRPLPAANMGGE
+352 VKPLPVANMGGE
-364 DFAFYLERIPG
+364 DFAFYQERIPG
-375 CFIRVGARRPGDPV
+375 CFIRVGARLRDDPV

-402 AIFVGGALLAAAA
+402 AIFVGGALLAAAS
-415 RRASEELAAGA
+415 RRASADLAAAS

>member
-1 MNVDR
+1 MND
-6 SASRGR
+6 A
-12 SGDGKPRPERS
+12 
-23 GSEAAALRLPA
+23 EAVSLRLPA
-34 AVAGIY
+34 AVAGLY
-40 SAGEVA
+40 DTGAVE

-63 QEERTATRLEETLN
+63 QEKRTAARLEETLVG
-77 RLGIR
+77 LGVR
-82 EVNRVAG
+82 DVTRVAG

-97 GRDRKAPAVAVRGD
+97 GRESGAPTVAVRGD
-111 IDALPIQEDTG
+111 IDALPILEDTG
-122 LPFASRNEGVMH
+122 LAFASRNDGVMH

-162 LVLQPAE
+162 FVLQPAE

-174 AAAVLATGVLDEAA
+174 AAAVLATGVLDDIS

-195 DLTFEVGQAMIQAGA
+195 DLTFEVGQAMVQEGA

-219 VELRGRGAHGARPH
+219 VELLGQGAHGARPH
-233 QGLDPIVGAAQVVSA
+233 LGLDPIVGAAQVVSA

-269 VEAGTAHN
+269 IEAGTAHN

-288 MRSLDPAVRKL
+288 LRSLDPGVRRL

-314 CRLEARV
+314 CRLEVRV

-335 AAGWA
+335 AAAWA
-340 RDAAASVIGADA
+340 REAAASVIGAEA
-352 VRPLPAANMGGE
+352 VKPLPVANMGGE
-364 DFAFYLERIPG
+364 DFAFYQERIPG
-375 CFIRVGARRPGDPV
+375 CFIRVGARLPGDPV

-415 RRASEELAAGA
+415 RRASSELAAADRR

>member
-1 MNVDR
+1 MN
-6 SASRGR
+6 GH
-12 SGDGKPRPERS
+12 G
-23 GSEAAALRLPA
+23 
-34 AVAGIY
+34 VAGVEIP
-40 SAGEVA
+40 AGVA
-46 ELVDLRRT
+46 DLYDRDSLDQLIALRRT

-63 QEERTATRLEETLN
+63 QEERTAARLEETLN
-77 RLGIR
+77 GLGIR

-97 GRDRKAPAVAVRGD
+97 GRDRMAPPVAVRGD

-150 LLQAEP
+150 LLRDEP

-162 LVLQPAE
+162 IVLQPAE

-174 AAAVLATGVLDEAA
+174 AAAVLATGVLDEVA

-195 DLTFEVGQAMIQAGA
+195 DLTFEVGQAMVQPGA

-219 VELRGRGAHGARPH
+219 VELRGKGAHGARPH

-248 LQTVVSRRV
+248 LQTVVSRRM
-257 PPDQPAVVTVGA
+257 PPEQPAVVTVGA
-269 VEAGTAHN
+269 IEAGTAHN

-288 MRSLDPAVRKL
+288 MRSLDPAIRKL
-299 LADEVRHVAESVAAA
+299 LAEEVRHVAESVGAA
-314 CRLEARV
+314 CRLEVRV

-330 LNDER
+330 LNDRR
-335 AAGWA
+335 AAAWA
-340 RDAAASVIGADA
+340 SEAAATVIGAES
-352 VRPLPAANMGGE
+352 VKPLPVANMGGE

-375 CFIRVGARRPGDPV
+375 CFMRVGARRPGDPV

-415 RRASEELAAGA
+415 RRASAELAGCRGPKPR

>member
-1 MNVDR
+1 MTG
-6 SASRGR
+6 A
-12 SGDGKPRPERS
+12 
-23 GSEAAALRLPA
+23 EAAMLRLPA
-34 AVAGIY
+34 AVAGLY
-40 SAGEVA
+40 SAGETA
-46 ELVDLRRT
+46 ELVGLRRA

-63 QEERTATRLEETLN
+63 REVRTARRLEETLQG
-77 RLGIR
+77 LGVR
-82 EVNRVAG
+82 DVTRVAG

-97 GRDRKAPAVAVRGD
+97 GREPGAPTVAVRGD
-111 IDALPIQEDTG
+111 IDALPILEDTG
-122 LPFASRNEGVMH
+122 LPFASRNDGVMH

-174 AAAVLATGVLDEAA
+174 AAAVLATGVLDEVS

-195 DLTFEVGQAMIQAGA
+195 DLTFEIGQAMIQAGA

-219 VELRGRGAHGARPH
+219 VELLGKGAHGARPH

-257 PPDQPAVVTVGA
+257 PPDQPAVVTVG
-269 VEAGTAHN
+269 VLEAGSAHN
-277 VIPDR
+277 VIPER

-288 MRSLDPAVRKL
+288 LRSLDPEVRQL
-299 LADEVRHVAESVAAA
+299 LADEVRHVAESIAAA

-335 AAGWA
+335 AAAWA
-340 RDAAASVIGADA
+340 REAAASVIGAEA
-352 VRPLPAANMGGE
+352 VKPLPVANMGGE
-364 DFAFYLERIPG
+364 DFAFYQERIPG
-375 CFIRVGARRPGDPV
+375 CFIRVGARLPGNPV

-415 RRASEELAAGA
+415 RRASSDLAGVG

>member
-1 MNVDR
+1 MND
-6 SASRGR
+6 A
-12 SGDGKPRPERS
+12 
-23 GSEAAALRLPA
+23 EAVSLRLPA
-34 AVAGIY
+34 AVAGLY
-40 SAGEVA
+40 DTGAVE

-63 QEERTATRLEETLN
+63 QEKRTAARLEKTLV
-77 RLGIR
+77 RLGVR
-82 EVNRVAG
+82 DVTRVAG

-97 GRDRKAPAVAVRGD
+97 GRESGAPTVAVRGD
-111 IDALPIQEDTG
+111 IDALPILEDTG
-122 LPFASRNEGVMH
+122 LAFASRNDGVMH

-162 LVLQPAE
+162 FVLQPAE

-174 AAAVLATGVLDEAA
+174 AAAVLATGVLDDVS

-195 DLTFEVGQAMIQAGA
+195 DLTFEVGQAMIQPGA

-219 VELRGRGAHGARPH
+219 VELRGKGAHGARPH

-269 VEAGTAHN
+269 IEAGTAHN

-288 MRSLDPAVRKL
+288 LRSLDPGVRRL

-340 RDAAASVIGADA
+340 REAAASVIGAEA
-352 VRPLPAANMGGE
+352 VKPLPVANMGGE
-364 DFAFYLERIPG
+364 DFAFYQERIPG
-375 CFIRVGARRPGDPV
+375 CFIRVGARLPGDPV

-415 RRASEELAAGA
+415 RRASSELAAADRR

>member
-1 MNVDR
+1 MTGAE
-6 SASRGR
+6 S
-12 SGDGKPRPERS
+12 P
-23 GSEAAALRLPA
+23 ALRLPA
-34 AVAGIY
+34 AIAGLY
-40 SAGEVA
+40 SAGETA
-46 ELVDLRRT
+46 DLVGLRRA

-63 QEERTATRLEETLN
+63 QEERTAARLEETLVG
-77 RLGIR
+77 LGVR
-82 EVNRVAG
+82 DVTRVAG

-97 GRDRKAPAVAVRGD
+97 GRESGGPAVAVRGD
-111 IDALPIQEDTG
+111 IDALPILEDTG
-122 LPFASRNEGVMH
+122 LAFASRNDGVMH

-150 LLQAEP
+150 LLKAEP
-156 AAGDVL
+156 ATGDVL

-174 AAAVLATGVLDEAA
+174 AAAVLATGVLDDVS

-195 DLTFEVGQAMIQAGA
+195 DLTFEVGQAMVQEGA

-219 VELRGRGAHGARPH
+219 VELLGQGAHGARPH
-233 QGLDPIVGAAQVVSA
+233 LGLDPIVGAAQVVSA
-248 LQTVVSRRV
+248 LQTVVTRRV
-257 PPDQPAVVTVGA
+257 PPDQPAVVTVG
-269 VEAGTAHN
+269 VIEAGTAHN

-288 MRSLDPAVRKL
+288 LRSLDPGVRRL
-299 LADEVRHVAESVAAA
+299 LADEVRHVAESVATA

-335 AAGWA
+335 ATSWA
-340 RDAAASVIGADA
+340 RAAASSVIGADA
-352 VRPLPAANMGGE
+352 VKPLPVANMGGE
-364 DFAFYLERIPG
+364 DFAFYQERIPG
-375 CFIRVGARRPGDPV
+375 CFIRVGARLPGNPV

-415 RRASEELAAGA
+415 RRASADLVTEAAAT

>member
-1 MNVDR
+1 MTV
-6 SASRGR
+6 A
-12 SGDGKPRPERS
+12 
-23 GSEAAALRLPA
+23 EAAVLQRLPA
-34 AVAGIY
+34 AVAGLY
-40 SAGEVA
+40 GADEVE
-46 ELVDLRRT
+46 ELVGLRRA

-63 QEERTATRLEETLN
+63 QEERTAARLEETLVE
-77 RLGIR
+77 LGVR
-82 EVNRVAG
+82 DVTRVAG

-97 GRDRKAPAVAVRGD
+97 GRESGAPTVAVRGD
-111 IDALPIQEDTG
+111 IDALPILEDTG
-122 LPFASRNEGVMH
+122 LAFASCNDGVMH

-174 AAAVLATGVLDEAA
+174 AAAVLATGVLDEVA

-195 DLTFEVGQAMIQAGA
+195 DLTFEVGQAMIQSGA

-219 VELRGRGAHGARPH
+219 VELRGKGAHGARPH

-269 VEAGTAHN
+269 IEAGTAHN

-288 MRSLDPAVRKL
+288 LRSLDPEVRGL

-335 AAGWA
+335 AAAWA
-340 RDAAASVIGADA
+340 HDAAASVIGAEA
-352 VRPLPAANMGGE
+352 VKPLPVANMGGE
-364 DFAFYLERIPG
+364 DFAFYQERIPG
-375 CFIRVGARRPGDPV
+375 CFIRVGARLPGDAI

-415 RRASEELAAGA
+415 RRASSELVGSTVRTRR

>member
-1 MNVDR
+1 MTGAE
-6 SASRGR
+6 S
-12 SGDGKPRPERS
+12 P
-23 GSEAAALRLPA
+23 ALRLPA
-34 AVAGIY
+34 AIAGLY
-40 SAGEVA
+40 SAGETA
-46 ELVDLRRT
+46 DLVGLRRA

-63 QEERTATRLEETLN
+63 QEERTAARLEETLVG
-77 RLGIR
+77 LGVR
-82 EVNRVAG
+82 DVTRVAG

-97 GRDRKAPAVAVRGD
+97 GRESGAPTVAVRGD
-111 IDALPIQEDTG
+111 IDALPILEDTG
-122 LPFASRNEGVMH
+122 LAFASRNDGVMH

-150 LLQAEP
+150 LLKAEP
-156 AAGDVL
+156 ATGDVL

-174 AAAVLATGVLDEAA
+174 AAAVLATGVLDDVS

-195 DLTFEVGQAMIQAGA
+195 DLTFEVGQAMVQEGA

-219 VELRGRGAHGARPH
+219 VELLGQGAHGARPH
-233 QGLDPIVGAAQVVSA
+233 LGLDPIVGAAQVVSA
-248 LQTVVSRRV
+248 LQTVVTRRV
-257 PPDQPAVVTVGA
+257 PPDQPAVVTVG
-269 VEAGTAHN
+269 VIEAGTAHN

-288 MRSLDPAVRKL
+288 LRSLDPGVRRL
-299 LADEVRHVAESVAAA
+299 LADEVRHVAESVATA

-335 AAGWA
+335 ATSWA
-340 RDAAASVIGADA
+340 RAAASSVIGADA
-352 VRPLPAANMGGE
+352 VKPLPVANMGGE
-364 DFAFYLERIPG
+364 DFAFYQERIPG
-375 CFIRVGARRPGDPV
+375 CFIRVGARLPGNPV

-415 RRASEELAAGA
+415 RRASADLVTEAAAT

>member
-1 MNVDR
+1 M
-6 SASRGR
+6 
-12 SGDGKPRPERS
+12 SGDRAVS
-23 GSEAAALRLPA
+23 LRLPEV
-34 AVAGIY
+34 VAGLY
-40 SAGEVA
+40 SDEAMEA
-46 ELVDLRRT
+46 LVDLRRT

-63 QEERTATRLEETLN
+63 QEERTCTRLERTLDE
-77 RLGIR
+77 LGADG
-82 EVNRVAG
+82 VTRVAG
-89 TGVVGRIP
+89 TGLVGRIP
-97 GRDRKAPAVAVRGD
+97 GRDSKAPPVAVRGD
-111 IDALPIQEDTG
+111 IDALPIKEDTG
-122 LPFASRNEGVMH
+122 LPFSSRNAGVMH

-150 LLQAEP
+150 LLREEP

-162 LVLQPAE
+162 ILLQPAE

-174 AAAVLATGVLDEAA
+174 AAAVLATGVLDEVA

-195 DLTFEVGQAMIQAGA
+195 DLTFEVGQAMIQPGA

-219 VELRGRGAHGARPH
+219 VELRGKGAHGARPH
-233 QGLDPIVGAAQVVSA
+233 QGLDPIAGAAQVVSA

-269 VEAGTAHN
+269 IEAGTAHN

-282 AVLKGT
+282 ALLKGT
-288 MRSLDPAVRKL
+288 MRSLDPAIRKL
-299 LADEVRHVAESVAAA
+299 LADEVRHVAESVGAA
-314 CRLEARV
+314 CRLEVEV

-335 AAGWA
+335 AAAWA
-340 RDAAASVIGADA
+340 REGAVPVIGAES
-352 VRPLPAANMGGE
+352 VKPLPVANMGGE
-364 DFAFYLERIPG
+364 DFAFYQERIPG

-389 VGAHTP
+389 AFAHTP

-415 RRASEELAAGA
+415 RRASAELAATS

>member
-1 MNVDR
+1 MTG
-6 SASRGR
+6 A
-12 SGDGKPRPERS
+12 
-23 GSEAAALRLPA
+23 EAASLRLPG
-34 AVAGIY
+34 AVAGLY

-46 ELVDLRRT
+46 ELVGLRRT

-63 QEERTATRLEETLN
+63 REERTAGRLEETLHG
-77 RLGIR
+77 LGVR
-82 EVNRVAG
+82 DVRRVAG

-97 GRDRKAPAVAVRGD
+97 GREPGAPTVAVRGD
-111 IDALPIQEDTG
+111 IDALPILEDTG
-122 LPFASRNEGVMH
+122 LPFASRNDGVMH

-174 AAAVLATGVLDEAA
+174 AAAVLATGVLDEVS

-195 DLTFEVGQAMIQAGA
+195 DLTFEIGQAMIQAGA

-219 VELRGRGAHGARPH
+219 VELLGKGAHGARPH
-233 QGLDPIVGAAQVVSA
+233 QGLDPIVGAAQVISA
-248 LQTVVSRRV
+248 LQTIVTRRV
-257 PPDQPAVVTVGA
+257 PPDQPAVVTVG
-269 VEAGTAHN
+269 VIEAGTAHN

-288 MRSLDPAVRKL
+288 LRSLDSEVREL
-299 LADEVRHVAESVAAA
+299 LADEVRHVAESVATA

-335 AAGWA
+335 ATGWA
-340 RDAAASVIGADA
+340 RAAASSVIGADA
-352 VRPLPAANMGGE
+352 VKPLPAANMGGE
-364 DFAFYLERIPG
+364 DFAFYQERIPG
-375 CFIRVGARRPGDPV
+375 CFIRVGARLPGLPV

-415 RRASEELAAGA
+415 RRASSVLSGTAA

>member
-1 MNVDR
+1 MTG
-6 SASRGR
+6 A
-12 SGDGKPRPERS
+12 
-23 GSEAAALRLPA
+23 EAVSLRLPA
-34 AVAGIY
+34 AVAGLY
-40 SAGEVA
+40 SAGERA
-46 ELVDLRRT
+46 ELVGLRRT

-63 QEERTATRLEETLN
+63 QEERTAARLEETLHG
-77 RLGIR
+77 LGVRDVI
-82 EVNRVAG
+82 RVAG

-97 GRDRKAPAVAVRGD
+97 GRDPGAPKVAVRGD
-111 IDALPIQEDTG
+111 IDALPILEDTG
-122 LPFASRNEGVMH
+122 LPFASRNDGVMH

-150 LLQAEP
+150 LLLAEP

-174 AAAVLATGVLDEAA
+174 AAAVLATGVLDEVS

-195 DLTFEVGQAMIQAGA
+195 DLTFEIGQAMIQAGA

-219 VELRGRGAHGARPH
+219 VELLGKGAHGARPH

-257 PPDQPAVVTVGA
+257 PPDQPAVVTVG
-269 VEAGTAHN
+269 VLEAGSAHN
-277 VIPDR
+277 VIPER

-288 MRSLDPAVRKL
+288 LRSLDPAVRQL
-299 LADEVRHVAESVAAA
+299 LEDEVRHVAESIAAA

-335 AAGWA
+335 AAAWA
-340 RDAAASVIGADA
+340 REAAASVIGAEA
-352 VRPLPAANMGGE
+352 VKPLPVANMGGE
-364 DFAFYLERIPG
+364 DFAFYQERIPG
-375 CFIRVGARRPGDPV
+375 CFIRVGARLPGDPV

-415 RRASEELAAGA
+415 RRASSELAAAG

>member
-1 MNVDR
+1 MIG
-6 SASRGR
+6 A
-12 SGDGKPRPERS
+12 
-23 GSEAAALRLPA
+23 EAVSLRLPA
-34 AVAGIY
+34 AVAALY
-40 SAGEVA
+40 AASEVE
-46 ELVDLRRT
+46 ELVGLRRA
-54 LHADPELSL
+54 LHADPELSR
-63 QEERTATRLEETLN
+63 QEERTAARLEETLHG
-77 RLGIR
+77 LGVR
-82 EVNRVAG
+82 DVRRVAG

-97 GRDRKAPAVAVRGD
+97 GREPGAPVVAVRGD
-111 IDALPIQEDTG
+111 IDALPILEDTG
-122 LPFASRNEGVMH
+122 LPFASRNDGVMH

-174 AAAVLATGVLDEAA
+174 AAAMLATGVLDEAA

-195 DLTFEVGQAMIQAGA
+195 DLTFEVGQAMIQEGA

-219 VELRGRGAHGARPH
+219 VELLGQAAHGARPH

-248 LQTVVSRRV
+248 LQTVVTRRV

-269 VEAGTAHN
+269 IEAGAAHN

-288 MRSLDPAVRKL
+288 LRSLDPDVRQL
-299 LADEVRHVAESVAAA
+299 LADEVGHVAESVAAA

-335 AAGWA
+335 AAAWA
-340 RDAAASVIGADA
+340 REAAVSVIGAES
-352 VRPLPAANMGGE
+352 VRPLPVANMGGE
-364 DFAFYLERIPG
+364 DFAFYQERIPG

-415 RRASEELAAGA
+415 RRASLELAMQAAGAGGVASA

>member
-1 MNVDR
+1 MTG
-6 SASRGR
+6 A
-12 SGDGKPRPERS
+12 
-23 GSEAAALRLPA
+23 EAASLRLPA
-34 AVAGIY
+34 AVAGLY

-46 ELVDLRRT
+46 ELVGLRRT

-63 QEERTATRLEETLN
+63 REERTAGRLEETLHG
-77 RLGIR
+77 LGVR
-82 EVNRVAG
+82 DVTRVAG

-97 GRDRKAPAVAVRGD
+97 GREPGAPTVAVRGD
-111 IDALPIQEDTG
+111 IDALPILEATG
-122 LPFASRNEGVMH
+122 LPFASRNDGVMH

-174 AAAVLATGVLDEAA
+174 AAAVLATGVLDEVS

-195 DLTFEVGQAMIQAGA
+195 DLTFEIGQAMIQAGA

-219 VELRGRGAHGARPH
+219 VELLGKGAHGARPH
-233 QGLDPIVGAAQVVSA
+233 QGLDPIVGAAQVISA
-248 LQTVVSRRV
+248 LQTVVTRRV
-257 PPDQPAVVTVGA
+257 PPDQPAVVTVG
-269 VEAGTAHN
+269 VLEAGSAHN
-277 VIPDR
+277 VIPER

-288 MRSLDPAVRKL
+288 LRSLDPEVRQL

-335 AAGWA
+335 ATGWA
-340 RDAAASVIGADA
+340 RAAASSVIGADA
-352 VRPLPAANMGGE
+352 VKPLPAANMGGE

-375 CFIRVGARRPGDPV
+375 CFIRVGARLPGLPV

-415 RRASEELAAGA
+415 RRASSELSGTAA

>member
-1 MNVDR
+1 MTG
-6 SASRGR
+6 A
-12 SGDGKPRPERS
+12 
-23 GSEAAALRLPA
+23 EAAMLRLPA
-34 AVAGIY
+34 AVAGLY

-46 ELVDLRRT
+46 ELVGLRRA

-63 QEERTATRLEETLN
+63 QEERTARRLEETLQG
-77 RLGIR
+77 LGVR
-82 EVNRVAG
+82 DVTRVAG

-97 GRDRKAPAVAVRGD
+97 GREPGAPTVAVRGD
-111 IDALPIQEDTG
+111 IDALPILEDTG
-122 LPFASRNEGVMH
+122 LPFASRNDGVMH

-174 AAAVLATGVLDEAA
+174 AAAVLATGVLDEVS

-195 DLTFEVGQAMIQAGA
+195 DLTFEIGQAMIQAGA

-219 VELRGRGAHGARPH
+219 VELLGKGAHGARPH

-248 LQTVVSRRV
+248 LQTVVSRRA
-257 PPDQPAVVTVGA
+257 PPDQPAVVTVG
-269 VEAGTAHN
+269 VLEAGSAHN

-288 MRSLDPAVRKL
+288 LRSLDPGVRQL
-299 LADEVRHVAESVAAA
+299 LADEVRHVAESIAAA

-321 RMLQGTPAV
+321 RMLQGTPVV

-335 AAGWA
+335 AAAWA
-340 RDAAASVIGADA
+340 REAAASVIGAEA
-352 VRPLPAANMGGE
+352 VKPLPVANMGGE
-364 DFAFYLERIPG
+364 DFAFYQERIPG
-375 CFIRVGARRPGDPV
+375 CFIRVGARLPGNPV

-415 RRASEELAAGA
+415 RRASSDLAGVG

>member
-1 MNVDR
+1 M
-6 SASRGR
+6 STASV
-12 SGDGKPRPERS
+12 SV
-23 GSEAAALRLPA
+23 RLPE
-34 AVAGIY
+34 AVSGLY
-40 SAGEVA
+40 SAGAVA
-46 ELVDLRRT
+46 ELVALRRT

-63 QEERTATRLEETLN
+63 QETRTAERLEGTLGE
-77 RLGIR
+77 LGVEDVI
-82 EVNRVAG
+82 RVAG
-89 TGVVGRIP
+89 TGVVGRVP
-97 GRDRKAPAVAVRGD
+97 GRDRKAPPVAVRGD
-111 IDALPIQEDTG
+111 IDALPITEDTG

-150 LLQAEP
+150 LLQAAP

-162 LVLQPAE
+162 VVLQPAE

-174 AAAVLATGVLDEAA
+174 AAAVLATGVLDDVS

-195 DLTFEVGQAMIQAGA
+195 DLTFEVGQAMVQEGA

-219 VELRGRGAHGARPH
+219 VELLGQGAHGARPH
-233 QGLDPIVGAAQVVSA
+233 QGLDPIVGAAQVVAA

-269 VEAGTAHN
+269 MEAGTAHN

-288 MRSLDPAVRKL
+288 LRSLDPGVRQL
-299 LADEVRHVAESVAAA
+299 LADEVRHVAESVALA

-330 LNDER
+330 LND
-335 AAGWA
+335 ALATAWA
-340 RDAAASVIGADA
+340 REAAASLIGAEA
-352 VRPLPAANMGGE
+352 VKPLPVANMGGE
-364 DFAFYLERIPG
+364 DFGFYLERIPG
-375 CFIRVGARRPGDPV
+375 CFIRVGARLPGNPV

-415 RRASEELAAGA
+415 RRASSELAARGLQDG